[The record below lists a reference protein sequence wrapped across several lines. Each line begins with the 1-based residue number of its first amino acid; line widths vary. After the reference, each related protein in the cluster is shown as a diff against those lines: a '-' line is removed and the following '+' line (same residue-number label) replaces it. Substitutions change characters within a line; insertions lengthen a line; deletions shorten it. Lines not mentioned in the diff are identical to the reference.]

1 MYSFIIWG
9 GAEKKS
15 EILRSKQIRHFWYG
29 SIENDDIIRIIL
41 FDFTPQMFPNFA
53 YQVEQELDR
62 SVLFCLKSLLIKTAR
77 LPKATSCTARQKK
90 NANAVS
96 MSDVLALTLSKV
108 PTNLETMSH
117 WIYLFF
123 RGVVKQ
129 SGLTNESLHKVSLR
143 SEPLAR
149 C

>member
-1 MYSFIIWG
+1 
-9 GAEKKS
+9 
-15 EILRSKQIRHFWYG
+15 
-29 SIENDDIIRIIL
+29 
-41 FDFTPQMFPNFA
+41 MFPNFA

-62 SVLFCLKSLLIKTAR
+62 SVLFCLKSLDKTAR
-77 LPKATSCTARQKK
+77 CPKLRSVQLDRK